1 MNKLEE
7 KQDNE
12 DGVIKEE
19 AAWISL
25 LNDRNS
31 TSRIYDEQTAIDV
44 LGRIKG
50 QYVNLFDE
58 IIERLR

>member
-12 DGVIKEE
+12 
-19 AAWISL
+19 
-25 LNDRNS
+25 
-31 TSRIYDEQTAIDV
+31 V
-44 LGRIKG
+44 LGRMKG
-50 QYVNLFDE
+50 QYVNLFEE